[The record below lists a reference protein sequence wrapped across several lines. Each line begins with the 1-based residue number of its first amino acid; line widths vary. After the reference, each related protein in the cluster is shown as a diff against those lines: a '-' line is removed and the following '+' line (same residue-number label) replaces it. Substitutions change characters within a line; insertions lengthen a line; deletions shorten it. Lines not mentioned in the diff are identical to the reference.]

1 MKKLLERLN
10 ALRKAIA
17 EGIEAHKSA
26 EGVHDWTKVGTIAS
40 FTVPETDGAKE
51 WAKAADATLDFSKME
66 NDAAR
71 TTAATGLYDLYDA
84 AKTEVERLQEEEKE
98 AAKAAS
104 DLRDRKLSAL
114 VAVDAPAIVTR
125 AAQPQEFDLDKS
137 IQRALSRERDV
148 PLPIQWLMRSKS
160 SFATLGG
167 QTIERTKA
175 DLVFPSQFAI
185 AENAPGTH
193 FAPTLLDYLRTIPT
207 NQSAYPHRRAKAAST
222 ANAGARHATTGL
234 PEAALDAEILANVLQ
249 IVGAVSPLD
258 WHEKYTP
265 GGMQW
270 AMDELAMAARA
281 DADKKLVQGTGDFQG
296 FGDITFGATLKT
308 AVAHQGSVLD
318 GLAAAAAQVA
328 EAYGMWPDS
337 LLIAPTQLA
346 RAQTEANTNSRYL
359 SKASPEG
366 NTDAF
371 WNMAAIMSNHPAA
384 TGAGDSATR
393 KAYVF
398 HSMAFAVALHD
409 SGFVMDY
416 GLNGT
421 DFRKVKETLRAYCAC
436 QMVQRNLNAIA
447 EVTITGTA

>member
-1 MKKLLERLN
+1 MKKLIERLK
-10 ALRKAIA
+10 ALQTAIA
-17 EGIEAHKSA
+17 EGIEAHKSEA
-26 EGVHDWTKVGTIAS
+26 GVIDWTKVATIAS

-51 WAKAADATLDFSKME
+51 WAKAADATLDFAKME
-66 NDAAR
+66 ADAER
-71 TTAATGLYDLYDA
+71 TKAATGLYDLYDA

-137 IQRALSRERDV
+137 IQRALSREPAV

-160 SFATLGG
+160 SFPTLGG
-167 QTIERTKA
+167 QTLERTKA

-193 FAPTLLDYLRTIPT
+193 FPPTLIDYLRTIMT
-207 NQSAYPHRRAKAAST
+207 NQSAYPHRRAKATSA
-222 ANAGARHATTGL
+222 ANAGARDASTGL
-234 PEAALDAEILANVLQ
+234 PEAALDAEIVANVLQ

-296 FGDITFGATLKT
+296 FGDITFPAGLKT
-308 AVAHQGSVLD
+308 VVAHQGSVLD

-337 LLIAPTQLA
+337 VLIAPTSLA
-346 RAQTEANTNSRYL
+346 RAQTESNTNSRYL

-384 TGAGDSATR
+384 AGTGNAATR

-416 GLNGT
+416 GLNAS
-421 DFRKVKETLRAYCAC
+421 DFRRVKETLRAYCAC
-436 QMVQRNLNAIA
+436 QMVQRNLNAIS